1 MSWPLPQFYID
12 FKQLRNFRL
21 ILILSC
27 HSFLFGHWLARTEAI
42 VSLIRSVCKRIWN
55 KLISISRWKL
65 MSDLNQELLIRHKQL
80 TAWGKVIF
88 EKSFLEP
95 QWNLFLVRKGLCKE
109 YRNWGDSD
117 VDQQGLN
124 SILEPIIWFTFISN
138 LYHLVGKIS
147 LKLKLFS
154 KD

>member
-1 MSWPLPQFYID
+1 MSWSLPQFYID
-12 FKQLRNFRL
+12 FNWE
-21 ILILSC
+21 ILDLSLFWADPS

-55 KLISISRWKL
+55 KLISRWKL
-65 MSDLNQELLIRHKQL
+65 MSELNQEPLIRHEQL
-80 TAWGKVIF
+80 TTWGKVSF

-95 QWNLFLVRKGLCKE
+95 QWNSYLVRKGLCKE

-138 LYHLVGKIS
+138 LNHLVGKIS

-154 KD
+154 